1 MRKLIS
7 LISINI
13 ILCINNLSAQDAHL
27 SQFYAAPQLTNP
39 ALTGVFKGSLR
50 GIINYREQWSN
61 IFANIPFRTFCASAD
76 YRINTVDDDYIGLG
90 INTLYHEA
98 GTSQFAKTTA
108 SISLSYLKQLSGNR
122 LGTEN
127 QYLVGGA
134 QLGFG
139 NYKINNNNLWFSEQY
154 DLINEKVNTNLSN
167 GETNIGNLNSNLF
180 LDFNAGLIWYAIFS
194 EQANLYFGGSI
205 HHINNPNISLTKNNE
220 PLYRRYSINMG
231 GEFGISDELSIL
243 PMAILMKQ
251 STAMQF
257 IIGTSIRY
265 SNHDWDEMAM
275 RFGLSSRI
283 ANKLDHQLHQDA
295 LIFSTFLELNKI
307 NIGISYDINT
317 SNLISATNSR
327 GAFELS
333 IQYIH
338 PEYKKLPVTCPKF

>member
-1 MRKLIS
+1 MSKLIS
-7 LISINI
+7 FISIYI
-13 ILCINNLSAQDAHL
+13 TLCFSNLYAQDAHL
-27 SQFYAAPQLTNP
+27 SQFYAAPQLSNP

-61 IFANIPFRTFCASAD
+61 IFANIPFRTLCASAD
-76 YRINTVDDDYIGLG
+76 YRLNTNEDDYIGMG

-98 GTSQFAKTTA
+98 GSSQFIKTTA
-108 SISLSYLKQLSGNR
+108 GISLSYLKQLSGNR
-122 LGTEN
+122 SGTEN

-205 HHINNPNISLTKNNE
+205 HHINNPNISLTKNYE
-220 PLYRRYSINMG
+220 PLYRRYSINLG
-231 GEFGISDELSIL
+231 GEFGISDELSLL
-243 PMAILMKQ
+243 PSAILMKQ

-257 IIGTSIRY
+257 LIGASIRY

-275 RFGLSSRI
+275 RFGISSRI
-283 ANKLDHQLHQDA
+283 TNKLDSKLHQDA
-295 LIFSTFLELNKI
+295 LIFSTLLELNKI

-333 IQYIH
+333 LQYIH
-338 PEYKKLPVTCPKF
+338 PEYKKQSVYCPKF